1 MRFDV
6 ALHALRLFR
15 SRSQA
20 AAAIEDRRALLNG
33 EPAKPSHAVRAGD
46 WLTLALPRGAARTV
60 ELLELPHASM
70 SREEARRLVR
80 EVEPS

>member
-20 AAAIEDRRALLNG
+20 AAAIEDGRALLNG
-33 EPAKPSHAVRAGD
+33 QPAKPSHAVRVGD
-46 WLTLALPRGAARTV
+46 WLTVARPRGAARTV
-60 ELLELPHASM
+60 ELLELPHVSM